1 VNSLVAFLNGKA
13 VKDFVADVL
22 VGAATGLAA
31 LNIAPQSFRD
41 LVAASSVIAFVVFV
55 AAVKAGY
62 KATLKWAA
70 N

>member
-1 VNSLVAFLNGKA
+1 MITTLLNSKA

-41 LVAASSVIAFVVFV
+41 LVATSSIIAFVVFV